1 MTTPAQDAPLVF
13 PSVAFRPLRLFA
25 VCVVLTGL
33 ATLAAGLLGHVMVG
47 VFFGVGLGLGL
58 LNAVL
63 VQRSVEAITAD
74 AHPLKRKMALNSATR
89 LLVMTVI
96 GLTIAFIFRPQGL
109 GVVFGMA
116 LFQVVLV
123 ISTALPVMKK
133 IRAGAAAGPSSRLDS
148 KGRPHS
154 NDRDVLAEAAIE
166 VGHHETA
173 KWFGLTVNT
182 DTVLAT
188 AIAAV
193 IVIAL
198 AFFLRA
204 KVTSTGVP
212 GGVQLFWE
220 AITVQL
226 RDQIETAI
234 GMKIAPFVLPLAV
247 TLFVFILVANWLSV
261 LPVQYTDGTGA
272 THELLKPPASD
283 INFVLALALFVFICY
298 HAAGIWR
305 RGIIGH
311 PVKLLKGHVAFLA
324 PINLVEE
331 LAKPISLSL
340 RLFGNMFAGGI
351 LVALIALF
359 PPWIL
364 WLPNAIWKSFDLFV
378 GAIQAFIFALLTIL
392 YFSQSME
399 LDEDHH

>member
-1 MTTPAQDAPLVF
+1 MTETI
-13 PSVAFRPLRLFA
+13 
-25 VCVVLTGL
+25 
-33 ATLAAGLLGHVMVG
+33 LAAESGI
-47 VFFGVGLGLGL
+47 
-58 LNAVL
+58 
-63 VQRSVEAITAD
+63 Q
-74 AHPLKRKMALNSATR
+74 
-89 LLVMTVI
+89 
-96 GLTIAFIFRPQGL
+96 
-109 GVVFGMA
+109 
-116 LFQVVLV
+116 
-123 ISTALPVMKK
+123 
-133 IRAGAAAGPSSRLDS
+133 
-148 KGRPHS
+148 
-154 NDRDVLAEAAIE
+154 
-166 VGHHETA
+166 VGHHTEA
-173 KWFGLTVNT
+173 HWFGLTVNT

-204 KVTSTGVP
+204 KVTSSGVP

-220 AITVQL
+220 AITVQT
-226 RDQIETAI
+226 RNQIEGAI

-247 TLFVFILVANWLSV
+247 TLFVFILVANWLSIF
-261 LPVQYTDGTGA
+261 PVQYTDENGA
-272 THELLKPPASD
+272 IHELLKPPASD

-298 HAAGIWR
+298 HAAGFWR
-305 RGIIGH
+305 RGPIGH
-311 PVKLLKGHVAFLA
+311 PVKLLKGHVAVLA

-340 RLFGNMFAGGI
+340 RLFGNIFAGGI

-359 PPWIL
+359 PPYIL

-399 LDEDHH
+399 LEEDHH

>member
-1 MTTPAQDAPLVF
+1 MTETI
-13 PSVAFRPLRLFA
+13 
-25 VCVVLTGL
+25 
-33 ATLAAGLLGHVMVG
+33 LAAESGI
-47 VFFGVGLGLGL
+47 
-58 LNAVL
+58 
-63 VQRSVEAITAD
+63 Q
-74 AHPLKRKMALNSATR
+74 
-89 LLVMTVI
+89 
-96 GLTIAFIFRPQGL
+96 
-109 GVVFGMA
+109 
-116 LFQVVLV
+116 
-123 ISTALPVMKK
+123 
-133 IRAGAAAGPSSRLDS
+133 
-148 KGRPHS
+148 
-154 NDRDVLAEAAIE
+154 
-166 VGHHETA
+166 VGHHTEA
-173 KWFGLTVNT
+173 HWFGLTVNT

-188 AIAAV
+188 AIAAA
-193 IVIAL
+193 IVLAL

-220 AITVQL
+220 AITVQT
-226 RDQIETAI
+226 RNQIEGAI

-247 TLFVFILVANWLSV
+247 TLFVFILVANWLAV
-261 LPVQYTDGTGA
+261 FPVQYTDSSGA
-272 THELLKPPASD
+272 IHELLKPPASD

-305 RGIIGH
+305 RGPIGH
-311 PVKLLKGHVAFLA
+311 PVELLKGHVAILA

-340 RLFGNMFAGGI
+340 RLFGNIFAGGI

-359 PPWIL
+359 PPYIL

-399 LDEDHH
+399 LDEHHD

>member
-1 MTTPAQDAPLVF
+1 MTETF
-13 PSVAFRPLRLFA
+13 
-25 VCVVLTGL
+25 L
-33 ATLAAGLLGHVMVG
+33 A
-47 VFFGVGLGLGL
+47 
-58 LNAVL
+58 
-63 VQRSVEAITAD
+63 D
-74 AHPLKRKMALNSATR
+74 
-89 LLVMTVI
+89 
-96 GLTIAFIFRPQGL
+96 
-109 GVVFGMA
+109 
-116 LFQVVLV
+116 
-123 ISTALPVMKK
+123 
-133 IRAGAAAGPSSRLDS
+133 
-148 KGRPHS
+148 
-154 NDRDVLAEAAIE
+154 AAIE

-173 KWFGLTVNT
+173 KWFGWTVNT

-188 AIAAV
+188 AIAAA
-193 IVIAL
+193 IVLAL

-261 LPVQYTDGTGA
+261 LPVQYTNATG
-272 THELLKPPASD
+272 THELLTPPASD

-340 RLFGNMFAGGI
+340 RLFGNIFAGGI

-359 PPWIL
+359 PPYIM

>member
-1 MTTPAQDAPLVF
+1 MTETI
-13 PSVAFRPLRLFA
+13 
-25 VCVVLTGL
+25 
-33 ATLAAGLLGHVMVG
+33 LAAESGI
-47 VFFGVGLGLGL
+47 
-58 LNAVL
+58 
-63 VQRSVEAITAD
+63 Q
-74 AHPLKRKMALNSATR
+74 
-89 LLVMTVI
+89 
-96 GLTIAFIFRPQGL
+96 
-109 GVVFGMA
+109 
-116 LFQVVLV
+116 
-123 ISTALPVMKK
+123 
-133 IRAGAAAGPSSRLDS
+133 
-148 KGRPHS
+148 
-154 NDRDVLAEAAIE
+154 
-166 VGHHETA
+166 VGHHTEA
-173 KWFGLTVNT
+173 HWFGLTVNT

-220 AITVQL
+220 AITVQT
-226 RDQIETAI
+226 RSQIEAAI

-261 LPVQYTDGTGA
+261 FPVQYTDQNGA
-272 THELLKPPASD
+272 IHELLKPPASD

-298 HAAGIWR
+298 HAAGFWR
-305 RGIIGH
+305 RGPLGH
-311 PVKLLKGHVAFLA
+311 PLKLLKGHVAVLA

-340 RLFGNMFAGGI
+340 RLFGNIFAGGI

-359 PPWIL
+359 PPYIL

-399 LDEDHH
+399 LEEDHH